1 MKYNVGDI
9 VVVKKEGYQIY
20 AYILRIEHDNVG
32 MNWYTL
38 KYQVPQ
44 RFGGTIVEYARYN
57 EKQMPLY
64 VDKVP

>member
-9 VVVKKEGYQIY
+9 VFIEQNQIY

-44 RFGGTIVEYARYN
+44 RFGRTTHDCVTYN
-57 EKQMPLY
+57 DNQMPLY
-64 VDKVP
+64 VTKIP